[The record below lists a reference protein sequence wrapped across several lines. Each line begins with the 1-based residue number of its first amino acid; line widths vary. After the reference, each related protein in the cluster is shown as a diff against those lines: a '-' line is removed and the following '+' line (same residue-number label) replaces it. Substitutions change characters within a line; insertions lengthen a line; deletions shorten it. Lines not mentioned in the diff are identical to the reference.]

1 MRTSK
6 TICFIVKD
14 FNRWVCSA
22 HTGSLSN
29 HMQAPEKRALLL
41 VDTDV
46 NKEVTAIDK
55 TEKVDE
61 AMIEI

>member
-1 MRTSK
+1 
-6 TICFIVKD
+6 
-14 FNRWVCSA
+14 
-22 HTGSLSN
+22 
-29 HMQAPEKRALLL
+29 MQAPEKRALLL